1 MSLDK
6 SYFNSIRLDTFRHRF
21 YSVEAVDRLLVDIR
35 AQADTMNRELEAS
48 ARKLSAAQQTAETL
62 TEENRDLL
70 LKGQALSQEIISLRE
85 DLKAAEAVVVD
96 KEALRAEIIG
106 QANAEAEELLTEARK
121 NAELCV
127 ATAQTEA
134 EQRIASAKAEAEQC
148 VTEASRK
155 AEEMRSEAGQCL
167 TSAKAEEERIL
178 SSAKEEAEQ
187 CIASAKE
194 EAERILSEAR
204 ADELMRK
211 HSLCAAQLRVSVRRC
226 SAGSVCSAKMLLLR
240 WRRHFLRQGISI
252 PNPLHVLILPGNSFY
267 GLCRR
272 RRATKRHRLIWQQ
285 RSTVL
290 FRSWKILKASD
301 FLRNLSIFPE
311 NNS

>member
-70 LKGQALSQEIISLRE
+70 LKGQTLSQEIISLRE

-106 QANAEAEELLTEARK
+106 QANAEAEELLTGARAD
-121 NAELCV
+121 AELCV

-134 EQRIASAKAEAEQC
+134 EQCLKAAKTEAEERIASACAEAEQNITSAKTEAEQCVTSAKAEAEQK
-148 VTEASRK
+148 EANKVIGEAKKALKAALKEGDENAVSKALDEYMKAREGRK
-155 AEEMRSEAGQCL
+155 DVHAQYRKEYTKVLGVVKTAKLYIAEDGFR
-167 TSAKAEEERIL
+167 TR
-178 SSAKEEAEQ
+178 
-187 CIASAKE
+187 
-194 EAERILSEAR
+194 
-204 ADELMRK
+204 
-211 HSLCAAQLRVSVRRC
+211 QLNRL
-226 SAGSVCSAKMLLLR
+226 GSGKGPQPGVK
-240 WRRHFLRQGISI
+240 FPQG
-252 PNPLHVLILPGNSFY
+252 
-267 GLCRR
+267 
-272 RRATKRHRLIWQQ
+272 Q
-285 RSTVL
+285 RSHNPGAP
-290 FRSWKILKASD
+290 R
-301 FLRNLSIFPE
+301 P
-311 NNS
+311 

>member
-48 ARKLSAAQQTAETL
+48 ARKLSAAQQSAETL

-106 QANAEAEELLTEARK
+106 QANAEAEELLTGARAD
-121 NAELCV
+121 AELCV

-134 EQRIASAKAEAEQC
+134 EQCLKAAKTEAEERIASACAEAEQNITSAKAEAEQC
-148 VTEASRK
+148 VT
-155 AEEMRSEAGQCL
+155 
-167 TSAKAEEERIL
+167 SAKAE
-178 SSAKEEAEQ
+178 AEQ
-187 CIASAKE
+187 RIASAKAEAPTSVKITLTEAGAQKVAVIKAYREATGVGLMEAKTAVEKVPAKIKEGLKPE
-194 EAERILSEAR
+194 EAEELKKKFEA
-204 ADELMRK
+204 
-211 HSLCAAQLRVSVRRC
+211 V
-226 SAGSVCSAKMLLLR
+226 GAK
-240 WRRHFLRQGISI
+240 
-252 PNPLHVLILPGNSFY
+252 V
-267 GLCRR
+267 
-272 RRATKRHRLIWQQ
+272 
-285 RSTVL
+285 
-290 FRSWKILKASD
+290 KIEA
-301 FLRNLSIFPE
+301 E
-311 NNS
+311 